1 MATPVTLKKL
11 DEKKQA
17 AEKRREKTQ
26 KEDHLLPLNGMGPET
41 PYSHLLISGTQN
53 PAPRMMDLRPLT
65 NQFTQYRQRKE
76 DFSAD
81 RPSGRNYTSF
91 VSNEITHRNGNTK
104 KQRGDG
110 GASALEKQLSQL
122 AIVDTPAELPAFEY
136 ILKSNNL
143 VCFHGK
149 GHFLSTLYP
158 VKINVDGHDY
168 PSVEHYYQACKIF
181 SLVGPDQAQLLRN
194 VLDTL
199 KVKQKAKDIL
209 RNYRVNNQKVEHW
222 KNTTGL
228 LVLLHGIRFKFT
240 QNQEMRDKLLATG
253 DALLC
258 QAYDRDAFYAV
269 GMTEE
274 KLREWARENEGKI
287 LKFPSDLDED
297 KVKYI
302 PLVGKGKNVL
312 GVLCMQIRHLIKYGV
327 GPVIDKKKTATAQ
340 VKDNGAEDKST
351 ISSLDDD
358 DDDLKSS
365 DDDFKS

>member
-65 NQFTQYRQRKE
+65 NQFAQYRQRKE

-81 RPSGRNYTSF
+81 RPSGKNYTSF

-122 AIVDTPAELPAFEY
+122 AIVETPAELPAFEY

-258 QAYDRDAFYAV
+258 QAYDRDAFYA
-269 GMTEE
+269 
-274 KLREWARENEGKI
+274 
-287 LKFPSDLDED
+287 FPSDLDED

-327 GPVIDKKKTATAQ
+327 GPVIDKKKTAQ
-340 VKDNGAEDKST
+340 VKDNNGAEDKST
-351 ISSLDDD
+351 ISSFEED